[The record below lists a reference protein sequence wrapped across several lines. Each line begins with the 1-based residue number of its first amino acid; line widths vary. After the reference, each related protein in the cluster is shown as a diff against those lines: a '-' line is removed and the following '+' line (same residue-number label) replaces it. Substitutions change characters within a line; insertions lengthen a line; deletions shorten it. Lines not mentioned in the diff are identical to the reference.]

1 MNPQENRDYQRKLQ
15 DLEKELN
22 KDQPLKSLETKPGQL
37 LQSIFNK
44 SQLESVFNQLTNW
57 FNSLPTAGK
66 VAVVLIGASVG
77 LSLLRSVLQLV
88 GASALV
94 PLSIGLY
101 AKDHSRAQSV
111 PLNPVL
117 ASTEEAIAQTLGQP
131 RDQLTSEVAPLT
143 NLFWCGALVMP
154 AVVIGRQLYLL
165 GKTGKTTPKRWFGVQ
180 VVTAYGHPPG

>member
-15 DLEKELN
+15 ELEKELN

-57 FNSLPTAGK
+57 FNSLPTVGK

-88 GASALV
+88 GALISLV
-94 PLSIGLY
+94 I
-101 AKDHSRAQSV
+101 
-111 PLNPVL
+111 
-117 ASTEEAIAQTLGQP
+117 LG
-131 RDQLTSEVAPLT
+131 
-143 NLFWCGALVMP
+143 G
-154 AVVIGRQLYLL
+154 ILYLVY
-165 GKTGKTTPKRWFGVQ
+165 KFVITPQSPK
-180 VVTAYGHPPG
+180 